1 MADLCPCSPIGGRRC
16 RKTCQSCTKKP
27 CGSGCPG
34 QPNIKKLNQGIVM
47 SGAGAPPHTACEP
60 APPAFPKPKCF
71 LFNFWYDF
79 SQNQFYA
86 LRRSTTGQIISY
98 DRFDCGEQILNL
110 FRLTTPGNIAAQ
122 GTVIA
127 SGPVLDMVD
136 CLVPR
141 ANEAIAYSSINTN
154 ALAYSV
160 ANANAAVAAARVAKT
175 IASANMGVMGFVYG
189 NPPTPSVI
197 ASIRGGQGFTTT
209 PTIVLTP
216 REFGFVVYVRDSRT
230 GLYFRDPNN
239 SPLTDPDFPEN
250 PCNGDVHDQREFNL
264 RFQFNSETCQWY
276 LIGFA
281 CPLSSGCDALNQGLM
296 ASGVCPIAENW
307 RDNCTC
313 ACGEKQCCGECEKDE
328 VEIVERI
335 VKCRE
340 DKSEEKD
347 CGFDKKKKHHGGR
360 RGARNDDAGS
370 FSLVSSGGGSSSSST
385 TPSSTQSG
393 SASSASSRRDS
404 LLSSSAIVS
413 GENGDDDSLFSD

>member
-34 QPNIKKLNQGIVM
+34 QPNIKKMVQGVVQT
-47 SGAGAPPHTACEP
+47 GAGAPPHTACEP
-60 APPAFPKPKCF
+60 APPDFPKPKCF
-71 LFNFWYDF
+71 LYFNWYNF
-79 SQNQFYA
+79 AANELYV
-86 LRRSTTGQIISY
+86 LRRSTTGEVTGY
-98 DRFDCGEQILNL
+98 DIYTCGEQVLNL

-160 ANANAAVAAARVAKT
+160 ANANAAVTAARVAKT
-175 IASANMGVMGFVYG
+175 IASANMGVLGFVYG
-189 NPPTPSVI
+189 NPPTPRVI
-197 ASIRGGQGFTTT
+197 ANIRGGQGFTTT

-216 REFGFVVYVRDSRT
+216 RAFGFAVFVRDSRT

-239 SPLTDPDFPEN
+239 SPLTDPNFPEN

-264 RFQFNSETCQWY
+264 RYQFNAETCQWY
-276 LIGFA
+276 LIGFVCEA
-281 CPLSSGCDALNQGLM
+281 ALSCDALNQGLM
-296 ASGVCPIAENW
+296 AGGFCEVPQNW
-307 RDNCTC
+307 RDGCSC

-347 CGFDKKKKHHGGR
+347 CGCDKKKKHHGG

-385 TPSSTQSG
+385 TQSSTQSG